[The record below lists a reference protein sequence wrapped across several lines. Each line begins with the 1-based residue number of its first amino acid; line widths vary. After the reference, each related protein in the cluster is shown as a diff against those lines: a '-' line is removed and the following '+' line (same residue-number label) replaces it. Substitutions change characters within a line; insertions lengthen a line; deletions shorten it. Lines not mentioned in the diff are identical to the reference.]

1 MKKLVM
7 SLLMAM
13 VVAFPFFADAT
24 IIGDVTLAESP
35 SAPIGSISRDSG
47 ASWGSYY
54 LDYDVRIND
63 GALSQAFCAELNA
76 DGPGISPST
85 YTLLT
90 IDSGLGAFGLNVT
103 DYLAA
108 AWIAQNY
115 FNQGDSYLAGAQI
128 AIWEILTDDAINLGS
143 GTFRSNNVYN
153 TNAATILNAVANQNL
168 VDSDTWALAVN
179 PTVEVGDQINVAY
192 AQNYLVQ
199 YNRPP
204 QVPEPASLL
213 LFGLGLLGLAGIRR
227 KMK

>member
-24 IIGDVTLAESP
+24 IIGDVTLADYP
-35 SAPIGSISRDSG
+35 SEPAGYISRDSG
-47 ASWGSYY
+47 ANWGSYY
-54 LDYDVRIND
+54 LDYDVQISG

-76 DGPGISPST
+76 DGPQGTLT

-90 IDSGLGAFGLNVT
+90 IDNGLGAFGLNAT

-115 FNQGDSYLAGAQI
+115 FNQDDNYLAGAQI
-128 AIWEILTDDAINLGS
+128 AIWEILTDGANDLNG
-143 GTFRSNNVYN
+143 GTFRSNNAYN
-153 TNAATILNAVANQNL
+153 TYATTILNALANQNL

-179 PTVEVGDQINVAY
+179 PTVGVGGQINVAY

>member
-7 SLLMAM
+7 SLLMVM
-13 VVAFPFFADAT
+13 VLAFPFFADAT
-24 IIGDVTLAESP
+24 IIGDVTLAESY
-35 SAPIGSISRDSG
+35 SAPTGSISRDGG

-54 LDYDVRIND
+54 LDYDVQISGGD
-63 GALSQAFCAELNA
+63 LSQAFCAELNA
-76 DGPGISPST
+76 DGPQGTLT

-90 IDSGLGAFGLNVT
+90 IDNGLGAFGLNAT

-115 FNQGDSYLAGAQI
+115 FNQGDNYLAGAQI
-128 AIWEILTDDAINLGS
+128 AIWEILTDDAINLND
-143 GTFRSNNVYN
+143 GTFRSNNAYN
-153 TNAATILNAVANQNL
+153 TNAITILNALANQTP

-179 PTVEVGDQINVAY
+179 PTVGVGDQINVAY